1 LAAAFSRDGKRIITG
16 NNDGTARLWRVL
28 PTGQALIEYAGQV
41 LPRELTEGQ
50 RRLFFLDEVA
60 PK

>member
-1 LAAAFSRDGKRIITG
+1 LAAAFSPDGKQIITG
-16 NNDGTARLWRVL
+16 NKRHGRLARA